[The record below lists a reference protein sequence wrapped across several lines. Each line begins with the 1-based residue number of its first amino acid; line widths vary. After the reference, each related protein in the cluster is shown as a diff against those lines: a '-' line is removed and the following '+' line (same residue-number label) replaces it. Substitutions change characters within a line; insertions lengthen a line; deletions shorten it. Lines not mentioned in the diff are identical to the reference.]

1 MAQRSFERGVKMK
14 NKKHTPGPWNVRFC
28 AQGTYKLVNKKP
40 KSLDQE
46 IENCALI
53 SAAPEMLE
61 ALATIYN
68 FANLQPLLETKYS
81 KALVSDLMK
90 QMQNAIAKA
99 KGE

>member
-1 MAQRSFERGVKMK
+1 MK
-14 NKKHTPGPWNVRFC
+14 NIKHTPGPWVVGETIALRHTVLGNGNNSVCKAF
-28 AQGTYKLVNKKP
+28 GET
-40 KSLDQE
+40 
-46 IENCALI
+46 ENESHANAALI

-68 FANLQPLLETKYS
+68 FANLQPLLETRYS

-99 KGE
+99 EGE